1 MSLIGCRNVVQE
13 ANDEQT
19 FSFYVVSRKRK
30 CIRKANKQKW
40 QQVEKMDYQLT
51 TFLNSE
57 IDSGK
62 RELKKIILKHLEL
75 IDIYN

>member
-1 MSLIGCRNVVQE
+1 MQE

-30 CIRKANKQKW
+30 YIRKANKQKW
-40 QQVEKMDYQLT
+40 QQQVEKMDNQLT

-62 RELKKIILKHLEL
+62 RELKNHFEIIR
-75 IDIYN
+75 ID